1 MFAIPK
7 KVVDGVIVKARFV
20 VDPLHINEHI
30 PTVDYPLPQI
40 ADIHELIGG
49 ARFYSTLDLE
59 SGYHQ
64 FWVADADRPK
74 TAITVDNVR
83 YKFHRCPFG
92 FKHLPAIFQRVMNGL
107 LRDLLYVLVY
117 IDDVIVWAN
126 SPCEMATR
134 LKVVIDRLNS
144 ANLRI
149 NFENICL
156 GAHEHKILG
165 VVISE
170 L

>member
-107 LRDLLYVLVY
+107 LRDLLYVLV
-117 IDDVIVWAN
+117 
-126 SPCEMATR
+126 SLHRRCH
-134 LKVVIDRLNS
+134 
-144 ANLRI
+144 
-149 NFENICL
+149 CL
-156 GAHEHKILG
+156 GKLPMRNGYPAEGRYRSSKFSKPPDQL
-165 VVISE
+165 
-170 L
+170 